1 MYIYVVLLHRIVTML
16 AENDFPKMASVHVSI
31 QTSFVRLNALNVST
45 VQHGNDKLLAK

>member
-1 MYIYVVLLHRIVTML
+1 ML

-45 VQHGNDKLLAK
+45 VQHGNDKYSIAEVALFALAM